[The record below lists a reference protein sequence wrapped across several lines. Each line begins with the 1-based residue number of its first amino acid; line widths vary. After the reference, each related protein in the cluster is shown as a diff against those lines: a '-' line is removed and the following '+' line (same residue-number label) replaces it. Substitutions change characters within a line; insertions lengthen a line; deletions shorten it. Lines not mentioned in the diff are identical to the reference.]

1 LNGTRICRSADD
13 WKDAGVTDT
22 QQPRP
27 ASGDAPSEASG
38 SQRPANALTVP
49 AFRLL
54 WANNIFYF
62 LVMNAQR
69 FVIGW
74 FVLDGLDGNEQDQA
88 LAVFAFGIPSIFI
101 VLHAGVWADR
111 HDRRRL
117 LMGSQVAS
125 LIAMAA
131 FAALLELDQLSFNWV
146 LLLAVFAGVAAA
158 VGQPVRSAL
167 VPALVQREQLFSAI
181 AITALAMTMSM
192 ILGPV
197 VSEAVGDAFG
207 FAAAFWFLAGL
218 LAVGVVFLIPLRVP
232 GHEAEGPDDPSST
245 ISSSRDSVGRQTA
258 EAFRHVLADPSL
270 KKLFLL
276 LTVAGLTVNPAVMV
290 TLQAFVKEDLGK
302 EAGDAAPLLAL
313 MGVGIAI
320 SSVVVMRKGDMAN
333 KGAAFQRALMT
344 GSTMTILMGRVT
356 DYWMLLPLVTI
367 MGLAGGFYI
376 NMNQGLIQA
385 NTPQRLMGRVMAL
398 YTLIQVG
405 LLPIGSLMI
414 GVISSFIGIGNTISI
429 VAATCLATGIIVY
442 VSDAEFRELS

>member
-1 LNGTRICRSADD
+1 MTETAENDAAQRSD
-13 WKDAGVTDT
+13 
-22 QQPRP
+22 PEP
-27 ASGDAPSEASG
+27 
-38 SQRPANALTVP
+38 RPANALTVAP
-49 AFRLL
+49 FRLL
-54 WANNIFYF
+54 WFNNVFYF
-62 LVMNAQR
+62 LVVNAQR
-69 FVIGW
+69 FVFGW
-74 FVLDGLDGNEQDQA
+74 FVLDGLDGNESDQA
-88 LAVFAFGIPSIFI
+88 VAVFALGVPSIFI

-117 LMGSQVAS
+117 LIASQAGSLAAIV
-125 LIAMAA
+125 A
-131 FAALLELDQLSFNWV
+131 FAVLLELGRASFTWV
-146 LLLAVFAGVAAA
+146 LVIAVAAGAAAA

-167 VPALVQREQLFSAI
+167 VPALVPRLQLFSAI
-181 AITALAMTMSM
+181 AVTALAMTLSM

-197 VSEAVGDAFG
+197 LSEAVGDAFG

-218 LAVGVVFLIPLRVP
+218 LVIGLAFLIPLRVP
-232 GHEAEGPDDPSST
+232 DHEAHDGTAGVAGRGPSLAG
-245 ISSSRDSVGRQTA
+245 DSVLRQA
-258 EAFRHVLADPSL
+258 GEALRHVLADPSL

-290 TLQAFVKEDLGK
+290 TLQAFVKEELGR

-344 GSTMTILMGRVT
+344 GSTMTVLMGRVT
-356 DYWMLLPLVTI
+356 EYWMLLPLVLL

-405 LLPIGSLMI
+405 LLPIGSLII
-414 GVISSFIGIGNTISI
+414 GLVASSIGIGTTISI
-429 VAATCLATGIIVY
+429 AAAICLVTGVIVY
-442 VSDAEFRELS
+442 VSDADFRKLS

>member
-1 LNGTRICRSADD
+1 M
-13 WKDAGVTDT
+13 TDT
-22 QQPRP
+22 RQPRP
-27 ASGDAPSEASG
+27 GAAGAPLDSSVD
-38 SQRPANALTVP
+38 QRPANALTVP

-54 WANNIFYF
+54 WANNVFYF

-131 FAALLELDQLSFNWV
+131 FAALLEVDQLTFNWV

-158 VGQPVRSAL
+158 IGQPVRSAL
-167 VPALVQREQLFSAI
+167 VPALVPRVQLFSAI
-181 AITALAMTMSM
+181 AVTALAMTMSM

-197 VSEAVGDAFG
+197 VSEAVGAAFG

-218 LAVGVVFLIPLRVP
+218 LAVGVVFLVPLRVP
-232 GHEAEGPDDPSST
+232 EHEAEDPADASST
-245 ISSSRDSVGRQTA
+245 ISSSRDSVFRQTA
-258 EAFRHVLADPSL
+258 EAFRHVLGDSAL

-290 TLQAFVKEDLGK
+290 TLQAFVKEELGK

-320 SSVVVMRKGDMAN
+320 SSVIVMRKGDMAN

-344 GSTMTILMGRVT
+344 GSTLTFLMGRVT
-356 DYWMLLPLVTI
+356 EYWMLLPLVTI

-398 YTLIQVG
+398 FTLIQVG
-405 LLPIGSLMI
+405 LLPVGSLMI
-414 GVISSFIGIGNTISI
+414 GVISSFIGIGNTISL
-429 VAATCLATGIIVY
+429 VAAICLITGIVVY
-442 VSDAEFRELS
+442 TTDADFKKLS

>member
-1 LNGTRICRSADD
+1 M
-13 WKDAGVTDT
+13 TDT
-22 QQPRP
+22 RQPRP
-27 ASGDAPSEASG
+27 GTDQAPPDSSVH
-38 SQRPANALTVP
+38 QRPANALNVP

-54 WANNIFYF
+54 WANNVFYF

-117 LMGSQVAS
+117 LIGSQVAS

-131 FAALLELDQLSFNWV
+131 FAALLEIDELTFKWV
-146 LLLAVFAGVAAA
+146 LLLAVAAGVAAA
-158 VGQPVRSAL
+158 IGQPVRSAL
-167 VPALVQREQLFSAI
+167 VPALVPRVQLFSAI
-181 AITALAMTMSM
+181 AVTALAMTMSM

-197 VSEAVGDAFG
+197 VSEAVGAAFG

-218 LAVGVVFLIPLRVP
+218 LAVGVVFLVPLRVP
-232 GHEAEGPDDPSST
+232 EHQAEDPTDASST
-245 ISSSRDSVGRQTA
+245 ISSGRDSVLRQTA
-258 EAFRHVLADPSL
+258 EAFRHVLADSSL

-290 TLQAFVKEDLGK
+290 TLQAFVKEELGK
-302 EAGDAAPLLAL
+302 DAGDAAPLLAL

-320 SSVVVMRKGDMAN
+320 SSVIVMRKGDMAN

-344 GSTMTILMGRVT
+344 GSTLTFLMGRVT
-356 DYWMLLPLVTI
+356 EYWMLLPLVTI

-398 YTLIQVG
+398 FTLIQVG
-405 LLPIGSLMI
+405 LLPVGSLMI
-414 GVISSFIGIGNTISI
+414 GVISSFIGIGNTISL
-429 VAATCLATGIIVY
+429 VATVCLITGIVVY
-442 VSDAEFRELS
+442 TTDADFKKLS

>member
-1 LNGTRICRSADD
+1 MTGTQRPQAATDQSPATDQSTTSAD
-13 WKDAGVTDT
+13 
-22 QQPRP
+22 
-27 ASGDAPSEASG
+27 E
-38 SQRPANALTVP
+38 RPANALTVP

-54 WANNIFYF
+54 WANNVFYF

-69 FVIGW
+69 FVFGW

-88 LAVFAFGIPSIFI
+88 LAVFAFGIPAIFI

-117 LMGSQVAS
+117 LMGSQIGS

-131 FAALLELDQLSFNWV
+131 FAVLLELDRLTFNWV
-146 LLLAVFAGVAAA
+146 LVLAVFAGVAAA

-167 VPALVQREQLFSAI
+167 VPALVRREQLFSAI

-207 FAAAFWFLAGL
+207 FAAAFWFLASL
-218 LAVGVVFLIPLRVP
+218 LAVGLVFLVPLRVP
-232 GHEAEGPDDPSST
+232 DHVEDAADGAAG
-245 ISSSRDSVGRQTA
+245 SSRDSVARQTA

-320 SSVVVMRKGDMAN
+320 SSVIVMRKGDMAN

-344 GSTMTILMGRVT
+344 GSTMTFLMGRVT
-356 DYWMLLPLVTI
+356 EYWMLLPLVTI

-376 NMNQGLIQA
+376 TMNQGLIQA

-414 GVISSFIGIGNTISI
+414 GLISSSIGIGNTISI
-429 VAATCLATGIIVY
+429 VAAVCLATGVVVY
-442 VSDAEFRELS
+442 TTDVEFRKLS